1 MPKAD
6 NARPAVIAPGVE
18 ALAVRNT
25 LLTLTLMVAV
35 TASFVMVLEQV
46 LATSETR
53 ETVVAAF
60 IAAVSGAAHYMLRT
74 RRWSNDTVAVMM
86 VIAVLLT
93 ALLSVVS
100 FGSVRT
106 AVNFLFVGAVA
117 GAGVLLGR
125 RALVVVSLCGIMALG
140 VLTAAEMRGMLGPVP
155 DFDVGLRTWIA
166 QSAALLV
173 VAMLVTHSRQAT
185 QQALA
190 RQLQELERRRQTEA
204 ERDRHLDR
212 FARIFRLSPSP
223 MVAQSATTGIIL
235 DVNAAFERCYGWQ
248 RDQVLGHTDHFLWVD
263 LLDRERHVH
272 RLFSDRRVDAMQC
285 LGKRSDG
292 STFEVLVSSVLGDNP
307 DDTLIISTVTDISAE
322 LRHRQQLT
330 DVARGVASATG
341 EAFFHALTEQL
352 GRVVQADSV
361 VVCERQPDG
370 SMQTLAVWRD
380 GRQSANFRFDLPD
393 TPCADTM
400 LQSGLMVYPE
410 AVTTRYPLARG
421 LVAGHYEAYAGQA
434 LRDGDSQPVGVLF
447 VLWRQ
452 PTTLT
457 DDVRALLSIFVS
469 RAEAEL
475 QRLQRDR
482 DIERLQA
489 TLEQRVRDRTAELE
503 RLNAELDAFAYSVSH
518 DLKAPLRSI
527 DGFTQLLIEQAG
539 DRLEPDDRDLLNRV
553 VGSTQRMGSIIND
566 LLSLAR
572 VSQGMLQRDPLD
584 LSELARHVVSEELR
598 KYPDREVTIDIEPGM
613 QVSCDARL
621 VRVAMENLIGN
632 ALKYTRKRSD
642 AVIQI
647 GRLPAAEGAD
657 RTRFFIRDNGAGFD
671 MAHAGLLFKPFQ
683 RLHRPSEFEGTGIG
697 LATVRRV
704 VERHGGTI
712 EGQGVRGE
720 GAEFRFDLGPDPV
733 QG

>member
-6 NARPAVIAPGVE
+6 LPRPAVIAPGIE
-18 ALAVRNT
+18 ALAVRHT
-25 LLTLTLMVAV
+25 LLRLTLIIALTSVV
-35 TASFVMVLEQV
+35 VMVLEEL
-46 LATSETR
+46 LATRDTR

-60 IAAVSGAAHYMLRT
+60 IAALSGVAHVMLRT
-74 RRWSNDTVAVMM
+74 RRWPNDTVAVLM
-86 VIAVLLT
+86 VAGVLLT
-93 ALLSVVS
+93 ALLSVLS

-125 RALVVVSLCGIMALG
+125 RALMVVSLLAVMALG
-140 VLTAAEMRGMLGPVP
+140 ALTAAEMRGLLGPTPV
-155 DFDVGLRTWIA
+155 FDVGLRTWIA

-173 VAMLVTHSRQAT
+173 VALLVSHSRQAT
-185 QQALA
+185 QQALD
-190 RQLQELERRRQTEA
+190 RQVQELERRRQTEA

-212 FARIFRLSPSP
+212 FARIFRLNPSP
-223 MVAQSATTGIIL
+223 MVAQSATTGMIL
-235 DVNAAFERCYGWQ
+235 DVNTAFERVYGW
-248 RDQVLGHTDHFLWVD
+248 RREQVVGHTDHFLWVD
-263 LLDRERHVH
+263 PLDRERLVH
-272 RLFSDRRVDAMQC
+272 QLFSDRRIEGFHC

-292 STFEVLVSSVLGDNP
+292 STFEVKVASVLGEDP
-307 DDTLIISTVTDISAE
+307 DDTLIISTVTDVSAE

-330 DVARGVASATG
+330 DVARGVAAATG
-341 EAFFHALTEQL
+341 AAFFHALTEQL

-361 VVCERQPDG
+361 VVCERQADG
-370 SMQTLAVWRD
+370 AMQTLAVWRD
-380 GRQSANFRFDLPD
+380 GQHAPDFRFDIAD

-400 LQSGLMVYPE
+400 DHDSLMVHAQ
-410 AVTTRYPLARG
+410 AVTRTYPRARG

-434 LRDGDSQPVGVLF
+434 LRDGDRQPVGVLF
-447 VLWRQ
+447 VLWKQ
-452 PTTLT
+452 PAALT

-527 DGFTQLLIEQAG
+527 DGFTQLLIEQAAE
-539 DRLEPDDRDLLNRV
+539 RLQPDDRDLLDRV
-553 VGSTQRMGSIIND
+553 VGSTQRMGAIIND
-566 LLSLAR
+566 LLALAR
-572 VSQGMLQRDPLD
+572 VSQGMLERHPVD
-584 LSELARHVVSEELR
+584 LSELATHVATEERR
-598 KYPDREVTIDIEPGM
+598 KYGERQVQIEIEPGL
-613 QVSCDARL
+613 QARCDARL
-621 VRVAMENLIGN
+621 VRVALENLIGN
-632 ALKYTRKRSD
+632 ALKYTRNRSD
-642 AVIQI
+642 ALIRI
-647 GRLPAAEGAD
+647 GRLPADAAAD
-657 RTRFFIRDNGAGFD
+657 RTRFYIRDNGAGFD

-704 VERHGGTI
+704 VERHGGHI

-720 GAEFRFDLGPDPV
+720 GAEFRFDFGPDAAA
-733 QG
+733 G

>member
-1 MPKAD
+1 MPRAEPP
-6 NARPAVIAPGVE
+6 RPAVIAPGIE
-18 ALAVRNT
+18 ALAVRQT
-25 LLTLTLMVAV
+25 LLSLTLMVAL
-35 TASFVMVLEQV
+35 AAAFVMVLEQV

-60 IAAVSGAAHYMLRT
+60 IAAVSGVAHVMLRR

-86 VIAVLLT
+86 VTAVLLT
-93 ALLSVVS
+93 ALLSALS

-125 RALVVVSLCGIMALG
+125 RALVVVSLVGVMALG
-140 VLTAAEMRGMLGPVP
+140 LLTAAEMRGLLGPAP
-155 DFDVGLRTWIA
+155 DFSVGLRTWIA
-166 QSAALLV
+166 QSVALLV
-173 VAMLVTHSRQAT
+173 VALLVTHSRQAT
-185 QQALA
+185 QQALD

-212 FARIFRLSPSP
+212 FARIFRLNPSP
-223 MVAQSATTGIIL
+223 MVAQSATTGMIL
-235 DVNAAFERCYGWQ
+235 DVNTAFERCYGW
-248 RDQVLGHTDHFLWVD
+248 RREQVVGHTDHFLWVD
-263 LLDRERHVH
+263 PLDRERIVH
-272 RLFSDRRVDAMQC
+272 QLFSDRRVEGFRCRGQ
-285 LGKRSDG
+285 RSDG
-292 STFEVLVSSVLGDNP
+292 SRFEVQVSSVLGEDP
-307 DDTLIISTVTDISAE
+307 DDTLIISTVTDLSAE
-322 LRHRQQLT
+322 LRHQQQLT
-330 DVARGVASATG
+330 DVARGVAGATG
-341 EAFFHALTEQL
+341 AAFFHALTEQL

-361 VVCERQPDG
+361 VVCERQGDG

-380 GRQSANFRFDLPD
+380 GEHAHNFRFDLPD
-393 TPCADTM
+393 TPCADT
-400 LQSGLMVYPE
+400 LEQDGLVVYAQ
-410 AVTTRYPLARG
+410 AVTQTYPRARG

-434 LRDGDSQPVGVLF
+434 LRDGDRQPVGVLF

-452 PTTLT
+452 PASLA

-539 DRLEPDDRDLLNRV
+539 PRLEPDDRDLLDRV
-553 VGSTQRMGSIIND
+553 VGSTQRMGAIIND
-566 LLSLAR
+566 LLALAR
-572 VSQGMLQRDPLD
+572 VSQGMLERDPVD
-584 LSELARHVVSEELR
+584 LSELAAQIAREERR
-598 KYPDREVTIDIEPGM
+598 KYGERQVQIDIEPGLQAM
-613 QVSCDARL
+613 CDARL
-621 VRVAMENLIGN
+621 VRVALENLIGN
-632 ALKYTRKRSD
+632 ALKYTRNRPD
-642 AVIQI
+642 AVIGI
-647 GRLPAAEGAD
+647 GRLPAEPGAD
-657 RTRFFIRDNGAGFD
+657 RTRFYIRDNGAGFD

-704 VERHGGTI
+704 VERHGGRI

-720 GAEFRFDLGPDPV
+720 GAEFRFDFGPES
-733 QG
+733 GLS